1 MSEPGNA
8 VSEANRAVV
17 RRLMRLCRH
26 GSLATLMPDGA
37 PYASLVATASLPDGS
52 PLLLISQLAVHT
64 RNLLA
69 DPRASIL
76 LSDDCGADPL
86 QRARIMV
93 SAAAEIVSGADR
105 AQARWRF
112 LAVHPSAELFA
123 DFKDFLFVRLRP
135 LAIHLVAG
143 FGRIRDLDPAS
154 VLTNVNGAQSLLDA
168 EQDAVA
174 HLNADHA
181 EALVLYA
188 TALCGASGENWRCTG
203 LDPGGIDLANDQNAV
218 RIDFSEPVTNP
229 LALRRTLAELSRTA
243 RDSADRADG
252 N

>member
-1 MSEPGNA
+1 MSEPGVA
-8 VSEANRAVV
+8 VSEADRALV

-26 GSLATLMPDGA
+26 GSLATLMADGA

-69 DPRASIL
+69 DSRASIL
-76 LSDDCGADPL
+76 LSDGGAGDPL
-86 QRARIMV
+86 QQPRIMV
-93 SAAAEIVSGADR
+93 SATADIVGDLDR
-105 AQARWRF
+105 AQARRRY

-123 DFKDFLFVRLRP
+123 DFRDFVFVRLRP
-135 LAIHLVAG
+135 TAIHLVAG
-143 FGRIRDLDPAS
+143 FGRIRDIDPGTI
-154 VLTNVNGAQSLLDA
+154 LTNVNGARSLLDA
-168 EQDAVA
+168 EPDAVA

-181 EALVLYA
+181 DALALYA
-188 TALCGASGENWRCTG
+188 ARLCGASGENWRCTG
-203 LDPGGIDLANDQNAV
+203 LDPEGIDLANEHSAL
-218 RIDFSEPVTNP
+218 RIDFREPVTNP

-243 RDSADRADG
+243 RASVDRADG